1 MLIFLLENLATV
13 LIAAVLLA
21 VLAGIVLFMRKNK
34 KQGKSACGCGC
45 ANCPMSGECHKTN

>member
-34 KQGKSACGCGC
+34 KQGKSACSCGC